1 MFMFSDQYP
10 FVYQIRIGR
19 IGQIRYTDPNSKRN
33 QPKYKSLGGG
43 ENIAPVPI
51 EDMLR
56 VELEP
61 IISHVMVIGDKRK
74 HLACVITLKT
84 ELDEGPEF
92 SKLQFATYVASTL
105 RMYLVAYLSS
115 KRCAELCRCLN
126 SSAKFK

>member
-1 MFMFSDQYP
+1 MYIRSSSQINILLFIRFGSA
-10 FVYQIRIGR
+10 VSVRSGIRIR
-19 IGQIRYTDPNSKRN
+19 IANEIN
-33 QPKYKSLGGG
+33 QNKNSLGGG

-92 SKLQFATYVASTL
+92 SKCNLQLA
-105 RMYLVAYLSS
+105 
-115 KRCAELCRCLN
+115 
-126 SSAKFK
+126 